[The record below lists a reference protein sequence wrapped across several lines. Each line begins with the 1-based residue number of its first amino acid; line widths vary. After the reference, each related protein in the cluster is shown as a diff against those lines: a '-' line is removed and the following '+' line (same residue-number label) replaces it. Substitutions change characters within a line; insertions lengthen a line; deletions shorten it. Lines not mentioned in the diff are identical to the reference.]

1 MLVGDITDPEAMAA
15 AVATSGDGV
24 GIDVCVANAGL
35 LLIEDFV
42 HGDVEAWRRIVDVNV
57 IGTMVTVRE
66 AARAMIASG
75 RGGRIVVVASN
86 AGLRGEAGAAV
97 YSATKGA
104 LVALMQ
110 GLAVE
115 LAGAGIRVNAVAPG
129 EVDAGMNAA
138 AMAKL
143 AEIARIPEDRF
154 RSQLIER
161 IPVRRMAS
169 PEDVAAAVA
178 FLASADAEHLTG
190 LALSV
195 DGGQLLV

>member
-1 MLVGDITDPEAMAA
+1 MAA
-15 AVATSGDGV
+15 AVSTAGDGV

-42 HGDVEAWRRIVDVNV
+42 DGDVEGWRRIVDVNV

-75 RGGRIVVVASN
+75 RGGRIVLIASN

-115 LAGAGIRVNAVAPG
+115 LAGVGIRVNAVAPG
-129 EVDAGMNAA
+129 EVDAGMNTA

-143 AEIARIPEDRF
+143 AAIAQVPEEGF
-154 RSQLIER
+154 RSQVIER
-161 IPVRRMAS
+161 IPARRMAS
-169 PEDVAAAVA
+169 AQDVAAAVA
-178 FLASADAEHLTG
+178 FLASDDAAHVTG
-190 LALSV
+190 LALPV